1 MLVYLCFLKQ
11 QNMKDSLA
19 HLHLICEDWKR
30 ELDFFKIEIVYL
42 RKRLEEI
49 ASKNTSMDVLKHV
62 EHFENKFS
70 IMAIHVDELYHDV
83 HLKNEAL
90 LKEAAE
96 KPMYINVKMI
106 ASDENLI
113 DLMSDTSTDFHATKK
128 EFYRFLS
135 NVM

>member
-1 MLVYLCFLKQ
+1 
-11 QNMKDSLA
+11 MKDSLA

-70 IMAIHVDELYHDV
+70 IMAIHVDELDHDV

>member
-11 QNMKDSLA
+11 RNMKDSLA

>member
-30 ELDFFKIEIVYL
+30 ELDFFKIEIAYL

>member
-1 MLVYLCFLKQ
+1 
-11 QNMKDSLA
+11 MKDSLA

>member
-30 ELDFFKIEIVYL
+30 ELDFFKIEIAYL

-90 LKEAAE
+90 LKEAAK

-113 DLMSDTSTDFHATKK
+113 DLISDTSADFHATKK

>member
-1 MLVYLCFLKQ
+1 
-11 QNMKDSLA
+11 MKDSLA

-113 DLMSDTSTDFHATKK
+113 DLMIDTSTDFHATKK

>member
-70 IMAIHVDELYHDV
+70 IMAIHVDELDHDV

-113 DLMSDTSTDFHATKK
+113 DLMIDTSTDFHATKK

>member
-1 MLVYLCFLKQ
+1 
-11 QNMKDSLA
+11 MKDSLA

-90 LKEAAE
+90 LKEAAK

>member
-70 IMAIHVDELYHDV
+70 IMAIHVDELDHDV

-96 KPMYINVKMI
+96 NCP
-106 ASDENLI
+106 S
-113 DLMSDTSTDFHATKK
+113 SCRSSST
-128 EFYRFLS
+128 
-135 NVM
+135 

>member
-1 MLVYLCFLKQ
+1 
-11 QNMKDSLA
+11 MKDTLA

-30 ELDFFKIEIVYL
+30 ELDFFKTEIVYL

-49 ASKNTSMDVLKHV
+49 ASKNTSMDVMTNV
-62 EHFENKFS
+62 EHFENKFR
-70 IMAIHVDELYHDV
+70 IMGIHVDELHHDV
-83 HLKNEAL
+83 NLKNEAL

-96 KPMYINVKMI
+96 KPAYINVKMI

-113 DLMSDTSTDFHATKK
+113 DLMSDTSSDFHATKK

-135 NVM
+135 TVM